1 MLEYVEHYGVDIDG
15 NRGMRVKNYE
25 IEPSDEADI
34 KDSII
39 EHIEATG
46 EKPSNELTIYLIN
59 REGEAIGFEISPY
72 EYFSVEEIDKLLEG
86 LE

>member
-15 NRGMRVKNYE
+15 NRGMRVKNYK

-59 REGEAIGFEISPY
+59 REGEAIGFEINPY